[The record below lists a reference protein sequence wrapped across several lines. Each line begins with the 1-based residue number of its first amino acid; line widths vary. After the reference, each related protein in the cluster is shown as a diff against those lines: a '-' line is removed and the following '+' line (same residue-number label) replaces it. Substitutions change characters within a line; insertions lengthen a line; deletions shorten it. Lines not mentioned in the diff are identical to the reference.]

1 MVLGQGLGVEL
12 RISDCQSG
20 VMEVRGGVRDEAVG
34 TLRVSSERR
43 DASES
48 GNLFRD
54 KCSLGKSSQKN
65 QTVTWT
71 SN

>member
-1 MVLGQGLGVEL
+1 MVLGQGLGIEL

-20 VMEVRGGVRDEAVG
+20 VMKVRGGVRDEAVG
-34 TLRVSSERR
+34 ALRVSSERR

-54 KCSLGKSSQKN
+54 KCSLGKSTEKSS
-65 QTVTWT
+65 VYLDL
-71 SN
+71 